1 MGTTASMPVLC
12 GLPGCTRPCYD
23 DGLVVHDYCGRTHA
37 KQAAS
42 SGLVAGGRRSQTG
55 TTCQLPGCSQPPF
68 FDPVTNRT
76 HDFCSKRH
84 AITGASKCK
93 LRGCSKNVYRD
104 PVTGLVSATCSVAM
118 NPHSVVEA
126 TYVKLCPRRTYLR
139 KWRLKTIPEVSPHPP
154 SSPHSTHALHWRQP
168 KESAYCSRGHQGHAI
183 ALGQGMPTAQSHV
196 VQVFRG
202 GTTGATDFRI
212 SVLSKSHPQ
221 YSSLS
226 HQFLIKWVKPG
237 VPLVRRILEVKVPAD
252 IYGKYV
258 NYKQAKGNVRRRFH
272 GTSCSSRCNFFVDLK
287 GDPCSS
293 QGCNVCSIC
302 TNGFMLQGNVG
313 GTARRTN
320 YGLRYGD
327 GLYFSSVSGKSND
340 YAQLSEKVGSDGK
353 KVRCMFVANVTV
365 GNAYLTQ
372 QVSLG
377 QNMCPPAG
385 HDSVVGEAGGGL
397 NHDELVVYKNEAAI
411 PSYLIVYALP

>member
-1 MGTTASMPVLC
+1 
-12 GLPGCTRPCYD
+12 TR
-23 DGLVVHDYCGRTHA
+23 
-37 KQAAS
+37 
-42 SGLVAGGRRSQTG
+42 
-55 TTCQLPGCSQPPF
+55 QLPGCSEPPF
-68 FDPVTNRT
+68 FDSATNRT

-84 AITGASKCK
+84 AKEAMATGHLAHPGGVMGASKCK
-93 LRGCSKNVYRD
+93 LKGCSEDVYRD
-104 PVTGLVSATCSVAM
+104 PVTSL
-118 NPHSVVEA
+118 
-126 TYVKLCPRRTYLR
+126 
-139 KWRLKTIPEVSPHPP
+139 
-154 SSPHSTHALHWRQP
+154 
-168 KESAYCSRGHQGHAI
+168 ESDFCSRGHQAHAI
-183 ALGQGMPTAQSHV
+183 ALGQGMPAAQSHV

-202 GTTGATDFRI
+202 GTTGANDSRL

-237 VPLVRRILEVKVPAD
+237 VPRVLRILEVKVPAH
-252 IYGKYV
+252 IYRNYV
-258 NYKQAKGNVRRRFH
+258 GYKKTKGNVRRRFH
-272 GTSCSSRCNFFVDLK
+272 GTSCSPQCNFFVDLK

-293 QGCNVCSIC
+293 KGCNVCSIC

-385 HDSVVGEAGGGL
+385 HDSVVGEVRVAHTLYFG
-397 NHDELVVYKNEAAI
+397 DAVASRK
-411 PSYLIVYALP
+411 S